1 MDVRSAIALQRKR
14 FKTLPPK
21 KKWEH
26 ILEYY
31 KGWLLL
37 GVILIA
43 ITGYS
48 IYTAQTRKEPVLY
61 VTMVNA
67 SDSES
72 DVFQGFLENVGLD
85 SERSCIDMNAALKLH
100 LQSPSV
106 QDAQTMEVLYALFGT
121 GNLDLFAADDTVFDF
136 FAQSGMLTDLR
147 DYLPESFL
155 KENADRLHTV
165 VLSSGGK
172 EIVAGIYPTSDS
184 RFGHA
189 GYYEPAAPVGIVT
202 NAINLGT
209 AAAALMWLS
218 AIPE

>member
-1 MDVRSAIALQRKR
+1 MDVRSAIALQRKQ

-72 DVFQGFLENVGLD
+72 DVFQGFLENVGLP
-85 SERSCIDMNAALKLH
+85 ECFL
-100 LQSPSV
+100 
-106 QDAQTMEVLYALFGT
+106 MEY
-121 GNLDLFAADDTVFDF
+121 
-136 FAQSGMLTDLR
+136 
-147 DYLPESFL
+147 
-155 KENADRLHTV
+155 ADRLHTV

>member
-1 MDVRSAIALQRKR
+1 MREIQ
-14 FKTLPPK
+14 
-21 KKWEH
+21 
-26 ILEYY
+26 YQQN
-31 KGWLLL
+31 G
-37 GVILIA
+37 
-43 ITGYS
+43 
-48 IYTAQTRKEPVLY
+48 
-61 VTMVNA
+61 
-67 SDSES
+67 
-72 DVFQGFLENVGLD
+72 
-85 SERSCIDMNAALKLH
+85 
-100 LQSPSV
+100 
-106 QDAQTMEVLYALFGT
+106 
-121 GNLDLFAADDTVFDF
+121 
-136 FAQSGMLTDLR
+136 
-147 DYLPESFL
+147 DYLIPTLQADIQPEEAATKFGMMRESFL